1 MRFTEYDADDAELLE
16 AGRAIVNAVH
26 AAETPWLPQLT
37 AHRWAMET
45 RYGWDA
51 SPERHLLAWADGVPV
66 AVATLALGEW
76 DNRDLAWIYLVRP
89 PRAPSTRS
97 RLGVPGAPA
106 GAESRGR
113 SYEGRC
119 QWLGAAGNRRLRP
132 APRVQARGRGDPPR
146 RPSSRAARAGS
157 SDDAYAEAAAFAQDY
172 ELLRFDGQTP
182 DELLVAVSEM
192 TGAINDAPVDDLDI
206 EDEAF
211 PAERIRNYEDA
222 TINSGHRL
230 YRVIARHRETKELA
244 GHSVVAVDAETPTL
258 AHQHDTAVVRAHRG
272 HRLGLLVKADL
283 MRWLAVAEPQV
294 ESIDT
299 WNAESNEKM
308 IEVNE
313 RLGYTRV
320 ARQLEFQRQI

>member
-1 MRFTEYDADDAELLE
+1 MIRPREL
-16 AGRAIVNAVH
+16 
-26 AAETPWLPQLT
+26 
-37 AHRWAMET
+37 
-45 RYGWDA
+45 
-51 SPERHLLAWADGVPV
+51 
-66 AVATLALGEW
+66 
-76 DNRDLAWIYLVRP
+76 
-89 PRAPSTRS
+89 
-97 RLGVPGAPA
+97 
-106 GAESRGR
+106 
-113 SYEGRC
+113 
-119 QWLGAAGNRRLRP
+119 
-132 APRVQARGRGDPPR
+132 ARGFV
-146 RPSSRAARAGS
+146 
-157 SDDAYAEAAAFAQDY
+157 DDAYAEAAVFAQDY

-222 TINSGHRL
+222 TIKSGHRL

-283 MRWLAVAEPQV
+283 MRWLEVAEPQV

-313 RLGYTRV
+313 RLGYRRV
-320 ARQLEFQRQI
+320 ARELEFQRQI

>member
-1 MRFTEYDADDAELLE
+1 
-16 AGRAIVNAVH
+16 
-26 AAETPWLPQLT
+26 
-37 AHRWAMET
+37 
-45 RYGWDA
+45 
-51 SPERHLLAWADGVPV
+51 
-66 AVATLALGEW
+66 
-76 DNRDLAWIYLVRP
+76 
-89 PRAPSTRS
+89 
-97 RLGVPGAPA
+97 
-106 GAESRGR
+106 
-113 SYEGRC
+113 
-119 QWLGAAGNRRLRP
+119 
-132 APRVQARGRGDPPR
+132 
-146 RPSSRAARAGS
+146 
-157 SDDAYAEAAAFAQDY
+157 
-172 ELLRFDGQTP
+172 
-182 DELLVAVSEM
+182 M
-192 TGAINDAPVDDLDI
+192 TGAINDAPIDDLDI

-244 GHSVVAVDAETPTL
+244 GHTVVAVDAETPTL

-313 RLGYTRV
+313 RLGYVRV
-320 ARQLEFQRQI
+320 SRQLEFQKRI

>member
-16 AGRAIVNAVH
+16 AGRAIVNAVQ

-51 SPERHLLAWADGVPV
+51 SPERHLLAWSDGVPV
-66 AVATLALGEW
+66 GVATLALGEW
-76 DNRDLAWIYLVRP
+76 DNRDLAWIYLYVHPEHRRRGHGSAFLTHLLELSSEDGRTKAGASGWELPATVAFARHHEFKRAAEEIHRVVRP
-89 PRAPSTRS
+89 RELPR
-97 RLGVPGAPA
+97 GFV
-106 GAESRGR
+106 
-113 SYEGRC
+113 
-119 QWLGAAGNRRLRP
+119 
-132 APRVQARGRGDPPR
+132 
-146 RPSSRAARAGS
+146 
-157 SDDAYAEAAAFAQDY
+157 DDAYAEAAAFAQDY

-258 AHQHDTAVVRAHRG
+258 GHQHDTAVVRAHRG

-313 RLGYTRV
+313 RLGYDRV
-320 ARQLEFQRQI
+320 ARQLEFQKQI